1 MFYAPGRSKRLPGFE
16 NGMNR
21 ETSRMNS
28 TFGAILE
35 DLDELVTIQTRP
47 PKTGMP
53 GSRRAGFRTY
63 QINQAL
69 DLSFLKLRV
78 SLSFQHTRQFKTSL
92 YFLDLWNVTCYSCF
106 CKSHNKSRG
115 YAV

>member
-1 MFYAPGRSKRLPGFE
+1 MFYAPGRSKSLPGFA

-21 ETSRMNS
+21 ETSRMNF
-28 TFGAILE
+28 TFDAILK

-69 DLSFLKLRV
+69 DLSSLTLRF
-78 SLSFQHTRQFKTSL
+78 SQGIPHTRLFKTSL
-92 YFLDLWNVTCYSCF
+92 YSLDLWNVTCYSSF
-106 CKSHNKSRG
+106 CKSHN
-115 YAV
+115 